1 MSCFLKSST
10 PPTHKIGKSDLAT
23 EKNKILSRNNFPLQ
37 TSLAS
42 DSLALT
48 ANDGDTQTKF
58 VTKKTV
64 STTVGA
70 HAKTPTVFWTE
81 IRGQGPYYTFNSHR
95 LFSSCPE
102 IFDM

>member
-1 MSCFLKSST
+1 MLFEAKY
-10 PPTHKIGKSDLAT
+10 PPTQQIEKSDLTT
-23 EKNKILSRNNFPLQ
+23 EKNEILNNDNSSLQ

-48 ANDGDTQTKF
+48 ASDGETQTKF

-70 HAKTPTVFWTE
+70 HAKTPAVLWTE

-95 LFSSCPE
+95 FCSSSPK